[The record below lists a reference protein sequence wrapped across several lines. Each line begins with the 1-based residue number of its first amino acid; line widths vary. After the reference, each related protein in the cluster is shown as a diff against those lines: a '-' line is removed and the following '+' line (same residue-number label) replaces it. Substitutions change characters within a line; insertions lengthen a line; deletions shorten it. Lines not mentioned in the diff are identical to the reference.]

1 MQKDWDEIIHNLK
14 TRIKNAHESIDNKR
28 PNSHTDIVTRLVTTK
43 SEETKKEVYNTPKS
57 IIERSTKL
65 RKKVFDTE
73 DES

>member
-1 MQKDWDEIIHNLK
+1 MKKDWDEIIHDLK
-14 TRIKNAHESIDNKR
+14 TRIKNAHEKRVNKL
-28 PNSHTDIVTRLVTTK
+28 PHSHTDIVTQLVTTK
-43 SEETKKEVYNTPKS
+43 LEETKKEVYNTPKS